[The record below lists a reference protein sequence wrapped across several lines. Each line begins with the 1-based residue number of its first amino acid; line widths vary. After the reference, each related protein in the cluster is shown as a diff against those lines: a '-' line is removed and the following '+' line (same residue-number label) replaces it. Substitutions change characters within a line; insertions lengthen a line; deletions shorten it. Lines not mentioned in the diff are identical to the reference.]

1 MFCFTL
7 ISISL
12 GWSQLPILDHFLNLT
27 GRSCWVALSIQLQH
41 EKKTTMIYRVNVP
54 SKSCLI
60 RFFSKDLQPR
70 NPSSRLLYWTVQ
82 RDPRHFAVQG
92 YQETSVTSGQL
103 CIYIYMY
110 ITCYKSYLPLGLVS
124 NILSRS
130 KSSRS
135 GLVFSKAPPTESE
148 TISSV
153 TLNHG
158 FPQKR
163 KTCVSHTTHFTS
175 RPSSVSFKHVC
186 LTLIRTC

>member
-103 CIYIYMY
+103 CIYIYIHVYNM
-110 ITCYKSYLPLGLVS
+110 LQV
-124 NILSRS
+124 
-130 KSSRS
+130 
-135 GLVFSKAPPTESE
+135 
-148 TISSV
+148 ISSTWSCIKHLV
-153 TLNHG
+153 KKQIFKERIGILEG
-158 FPQKR
+158 
-163 KTCVSHTTHFTS
+163 TTHRIRNDLLSDLKSWLPPKKKNMCKPYNTFYFS
-175 RPSSVSFKHVC
+175 ALFSVFQAC
-186 LTLIRTC
+186 LLDTH

>member
-1 MFCFTL
+1 MPHPFFFQGPSTKKPIFKVVVLNSTERPTPLCC
-7 ISISL
+7 S
-12 GWSQLPILDHFLNLT
+12 GLPGNLSDF
-27 GRSCWVALSIQLQH
+27 RSVV
-41 EKKTTMIYRVNVP
+41 Y
-54 SKSCLI
+54 
-60 RFFSKDLQPR
+60 
-70 NPSSRLLYWTVQ
+70 
-82 RDPRHFAVQG
+82 
-92 YQETSVTSGQL
+92 
-103 CIYIYMY
+103 IYIYMY